1 MERSLKSLQN
11 ELEFMREKHKNLVT
25 KITTEKI
32 FEDNE
37 EEAIGGKKRM
47 MTKLYDSMKTISDDF
62 NGMIGNW

>member
-1 MERSLKSLQN
+1 
-11 ELEFMREKHKNLVT
+11 MREKHRNLVT